1 MEEKLFW
8 IGILMGLHL
17 FGSSWLKEKNKLEE
31 DNKLTRAWHSVF
43 CGIAGFIVMV
53 LITVSLDNR
62 HTEISTTILFTGRQ
76 IGYGIFGL
84 VASAVYSW
92 FIWPRKMQE
101 KVEENPEDKKKKELK
116 PGEKE
121 DKTLPVIKSD
131 IEWSET
137 VFSAVILASV
147 VMYLFV
153 QAFKIPSQSM
163 EKTFLVG
170 DHLFVN
176 KIVYGIRIPYT
187 DVKLLRF
194 FKIKRGDII
203 VFRFPSDDPKEFQ
216 CGGFQYGRDYIKRV
230 IALPGEKIE
239 IKDGKVLVND
249 KELTEKYTQYVDS
262 RGRVRREETR
272 LTQEEIQQYWEK
284 RKAGQM
290 FAEGV
295 RDNFGPLTVPEKTY
309 FVMGDNRDNSCDSRY
324 WGPVPESKIKGKAW
338 VTYWPPSRI
347 AFPD

>member
-53 LITVSLDNR
+53 LLTVSLDNR
-62 HTEISTTILFTGRQ
+62 HIEVSTNILFTSRQ

-84 VASAVYSW
+84 VASAVYAWFSW
-92 FIWPRKMQE
+92 PKNMQE
-101 KVEENPEDKKKKELK
+101 KEEENTDDKKKKELK

-121 DKTLPVIKSD
+121 DKTLPVLKSD

-137 VFSAVILASV
+137 VFYAVILASF
-147 VMYLFV
+147 VMYFFV
-153 QAFKIPSQSM
+153 QAFKIPSSSM

-187 DVKLLRF
+187 DVKLLKF
-194 FKIKRGDII
+194 FKIKRGDVA
-203 VFRFPSDDPKEFQ
+203 VFRFPSDDPNEFQ
-216 CGGFQYGRDYIKRV
+216 CGGHQYGRDFIKRV
-230 IALPGEKIE
+230 IGLPGDKVELKE
-239 IKDGKVLVND
+239 GKVFVND
-249 KELTEKYTQYVDS
+249 KELSEKYIQNVDP
-262 RGRVRREETR
+262 RRIPREETK
-272 LTQEEIQQYWEK
+272 LTPEEIQHYWEK

-295 RDNFGPLTVPEKTY
+295 RDNFGPITVPEKSY
-309 FVMGDNRDNSCDSRY
+309 FVWGDNRDRSCDSRY
-324 WGPVPESKIKGKAW
+324 WGPVPESNIKGKAW
-338 VTYWPPSRI
+338 VTYWPPSRV
-347 AFPD
+347 AFTD